1 MQNITVEELKARLD
15 AGEPLNILDVREPAE
30 YAQFNINGKL
40 IPLGQIMGM
49 QFDDIEDWKDQE
61 IIVHCHSGMR
71 SMQACMMLETA
82 GFSNLKNL
90 AGGMKDWQE
99 KYGSTKI

>member
-71 SMQACMMLETA
+71 SMQACMFLDQM
-82 GFSNLKNL
+82 GFTNTKNL
-90 AGGMKDWQE
+90 TGGMLAWQQ
-99 KYGSTKI
+99 KFK

>member
-15 AGEPLNILDVREPAE
+15 AGEHLNILDVREPAE

-61 IIVHCHSGMR
+61 IIVHCHAGMR

-90 AGGMKDWQE
+90 TGGMKDWQE
-99 KYGSTKI
+99 KYGNTKI